1 MIEMQLKNGKG
12 SVLQF
17 HRYTMFIKEMEE
29 NEGYQI
35 KLLSEEHCIIGK
47 IWMEVKGKRLS

>member
-1 MIEMQLKNGKG
+1 MIEMRLKNGKG